1 MPAKNTTV
9 KRGAAKRRLPSAK
22 AAKPADPDRFTE
34 DGRKIVRLE
43 KTRAHQKYP
52 LKDGTDVPGASTIA
66 KIGEDTSGLIHWAW
80 KLGMDGQDYRKVRDK
95 AADIGTVAH
104 FMIECFLHNHEPDLS
119 EYSPADVENARI
131 AFQNFRRWWDEEGL
145 TVIEPEVQLVSE
157 DYLFGGTIDAP
168 SRDRD
173 GKIVLLDWKTSNSIV
188 GAHKVQLAAYE
199 QLWNENRPDMKIQR
213 RAIVRIGKER
223 AGDFEVSD
231 IFSIQHYWTVFQ
243 AKLNLHYAQ
252 LQLKKAA

>member
-1 MPAKNTTV
+1 MPAKRTTR
-9 KRGAAKRRLPSAK
+9 KPATKGKAAK
-22 AAKPADPDRFTE
+22 AAKPAEPDRFTE

-52 LKDGTDVPGASTIA
+52 LKDGTEVPGASTIA
-66 KIGEDTSGLIHWAW
+66 KIGEDSSGLIHWAW

-119 EYSPADVENARI
+119 EFSPVDVEKATI
-131 AFQNFRRWWDEEGL
+131 AFNNFRRWWDDEGL

-157 DYLFGGTIDAP
+157 EYLFGGTIDAP

-173 GKIVLLDWKTSNSIV
+173 GKIVLLDWKTSNAIV
-188 GAHKVQLAAYE
+188 GAHKVQLAGYE

-231 IFSIQHYWTVFQ
+231 IFSIQHYWNVFQ

>member
-1 MPAKNTTV
+1 MPAKTP
-9 KRGAAKRRLPSAK
+9 RRAATRK
-22 AAKPADPDRFTE
+22 ARAVKPAEPDRFNAA
-34 DGRKIVRLE
+34 GQKIVRLE

-80 KLGMDGQDYRKVRDK
+80 KLGMEGQDYRKVRDK

-104 FMIECFLHNHEPDLS
+104 FMIECFLHNHEPDLAEFS
-119 EYSPADVENARI
+119 SADIEKATI
-131 AFQNFRRWWDEEGL
+131 AYNNFRRWWDEEGF

-173 GKIVLLDWKTSNSIV
+173 GKIVLLDWKTSKAIV
-188 GAHKVQLAAYE
+188 GAHKVQLAGYE

-213 RAIVRIGKER
+213 RGIVRIGKESPD
-223 AGDFEVSD
+223 DFEVAWM
-231 IFSIQHYWTVFQ
+231 FSAEPYWEVFK
-243 AKLNLHYAQ
+243 ARLFLHYAN
-252 LQLKKAA
+252 LRLKKAA